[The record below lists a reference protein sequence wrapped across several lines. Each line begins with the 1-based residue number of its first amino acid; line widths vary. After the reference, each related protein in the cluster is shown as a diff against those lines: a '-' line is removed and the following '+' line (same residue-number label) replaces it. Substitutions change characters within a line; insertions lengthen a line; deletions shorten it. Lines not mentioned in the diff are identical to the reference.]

1 MTKEAKTTRN
11 LKVIEQSG
19 YLQAAKIQGFN
30 WKQSVYP
37 AEDGTDIEMLF
48 DEMTYLILLAR
59 YKEMAGGGGGGRGG
73 DVPYD
78 VKIHITEYDTAKIDA
93 EYMNTRFEKFLKL
106 IQGEYDQE
114 TLDKTLTDLHKSF
127 SMLSAEEQKYANVFL
142 HDVQAGNARII
153 PGKSF
158 RDYISDLMK
167 GAENARIKRVVRRL
181 GCYERLLR
189 EMLAKKVTKET
200 IEAHGKF
207 DELKASVD
215 YVRATEF
222 FIVVERQSF
231 RESRLAMLVDAY
243 LRHFLLSGGQDPYPE
258 NEFDRKY
265 KTKNEAEAGDN
276 ASDRKPVGVVLT
288 DEVMSGKMV
297 TTSVKKTKL
306 KEWYSESK
314 ALACMVNADCFAYV
328 DNKLCVY
335 DKKYLERDDSGKL
348 FFTAYAKA
356 HEEECFLQFVI
367 DDETGDLHYITLP
380 SSMASKSFNYYD
392 ELSALSDD
400 EKLSLGLVSEISNEM
415 LTAINGLDF
424 GDALAALMDK
434 KICGV
439 TFRTLKSTTG
449 LDNTTVSNMKKGI
462 NLNKSNVV
470 SACLGIHIPFRVS
483 NRMLQLAE
491 IPIDLTLPGTKG
503 EENGVYDQILHL
515 NWAQDYSDTYDELK
529 ADHYEHLIHQPP
541 I

>member
-1 MTKEAKTTRN
+1 MLTGFDSKWVNTLYLDKVMEYENLIQAFSRTNRLFNESEKPFGIIKYYRRPNTMEKNIEAAVEAYSGNIPMGLFVDKLPRN
-11 LKVIEQSG
+11 LRNLNRTFEEIKEIFDAAGIKDFEKLPEEQSEKRKFAKAFNQFDT

-30 WKQSVYP
+30 WKQNVYP
-37 AEDGTDIEMLF
+37 AEDGSDIKMLF

-59 YKEMAGGGGGGRGG
+59 YKEMASGGGGGRGG

-106 IQGEYDQE
+106 IQGEYDQD

-158 RDYISDLMK
+158 RDYVSDLMK

-215 YVRATEF
+215 YIRATEF
-222 FIVVERQSF
+222 FIVVERQNF

-243 LRHFLLSGGQDPYPE
+243 LRYFLLSGGQDPYPE

-265 KTKNEAEAGDN
+265 KKKNEYETRGN
-276 ASDRKPVGVVLT
+276 ESDRKPVG
-288 DEVMSGKMV
+288 
-297 TTSVKKTKL
+297 
-306 KEWYSESK
+306 
-314 ALACMVNADCFAYV
+314 

-335 DKKYLERDDSGKL
+335 DKKYLRRDDSGKL
-348 FFTAYAKA
+348 FFTEYAKA

-392 ELSALSDD
+392 ELSVLSDD

-449 LDNTTVSNMKKGI
+449 LDNTTVSNMKK
-462 NLNKSNVV
+462 V
-470 SACLGIHIPFRVS
+470 STLIS
-483 NRMLQLAE
+483 RM
-491 IPIDLTLPGTKG
+491 
-503 EENGVYDQILHL
+503 
-515 NWAQDYSDTYDELK
+515 
-529 ADHYEHLIHQPP
+529 
-541 I
+541 

>member
-1 MTKEAKTTRN
+1 
-11 LKVIEQSG
+11 
-19 YLQAAKIQGFN
+19 
-30 WKQSVYP
+30 
-37 AEDGTDIEMLF
+37 
-48 DEMTYLILLAR
+48 
-59 YKEMAGGGGGGRGG
+59 
-73 DVPYD
+73 
-78 VKIHITEYDTAKIDA
+78 
-93 EYMNTRFEKFLKL
+93 
-106 IQGEYDQE
+106 
-114 TLDKTLTDLHKSF
+114 
-127 SMLSAEEQKYANVFL
+127 
-142 HDVQAGNARII
+142 
-153 PGKSF
+153 
-158 RDYISDLMK
+158 
-167 GAENARIKRVVRRL
+167 
-181 GCYERLLR
+181 
-189 EMLAKKVTKET
+189 
-200 IEAHGKF
+200 
-207 DELKASVD
+207 
-215 YVRATEF
+215 
-222 FIVVERQSF
+222 
-231 RESRLAMLVDAY
+231 MLVDAY
-243 LRHFLLSGGQDPYPE
+243 LRYFLLTGGQDPYPE

-265 KTKNEAEAGDN
+265 KTKADTVSVDIDSNQ
-276 ASDRKPVGVVLT
+276 KPVGVVLT
-288 DEVMSGKMV
+288 DEVMEGKSV
-297 TTSVKKTKL
+297 TTSVKKPKL

-314 ALACMVNADCFAYV
+314 ALACMVNTDCFAYV

-335 DKKYLERDDSGKL
+335 DKKYLERDEKGKL
-348 FFTAYAKA
+348 FFTEYAKT

-392 ELSALSDD
+392 ELSVLSDD

-424 GDALAALMDK
+424 GDALSALMDK

-449 LDNTTVSNMKKGI
+449 LDNTTVSNMKKGV

-491 IPIDLTLPGTKG
+491 IPIDLTLPGKKG

-529 ADHYEHLIHQPP
+529 ADNYDHLIHQPP

>member
-1 MTKEAKTTRN
+1 
-11 LKVIEQSG
+11 
-19 YLQAAKIQGFN
+19 
-30 WKQSVYP
+30 
-37 AEDGTDIEMLF
+37 MLF

-59 YKEMAGGGGGGRGG
+59 YKEMASGGGGGRGG

-106 IQGEYDQE
+106 IQGEYDQD

-158 RDYISDLMK
+158 RDYVSDLMK

-215 YVRATEF
+215 YIRATEF
-222 FIVVERQSF
+222 FIVVERQNF

-243 LRHFLLSGGQDPYPE
+243 LRYFLLSGGQDPYPE

-265 KTKNEAEAGDN
+265 KKKNEYETRGN
-276 ASDRKPVGVVLT
+276 ESDRKPVGVVLT
-288 DEVMSGKMV
+288 DEVMSGKTV

-335 DKKYLERDDSGKL
+335 DKKYLRRDDSGKL
-348 FFTAYAKA
+348 FFTEYAKA

-392 ELSALSDD
+392 ELSVLSDD

>member
-1 MTKEAKTTRN
+1 
-11 LKVIEQSG
+11 
-19 YLQAAKIQGFN
+19 
-30 WKQSVYP
+30 
-37 AEDGTDIEMLF
+37 
-48 DEMTYLILLAR
+48 
-59 YKEMAGGGGGGRGG
+59 
-73 DVPYD
+73 
-78 VKIHITEYDTAKIDA
+78 
-93 EYMNTRFEKFLKL
+93 
-106 IQGEYDQE
+106 
-114 TLDKTLTDLHKSF
+114 
-127 SMLSAEEQKYANVFL
+127 
-142 HDVQAGNARII
+142 
-153 PGKSF
+153 
-158 RDYISDLMK
+158 
-167 GAENARIKRVVRRL
+167 
-181 GCYERLLR
+181 
-189 EMLAKKVTKET
+189 
-200 IEAHGKF
+200 
-207 DELKASVD
+207 
-215 YVRATEF
+215 
-222 FIVVERQSF
+222 
-231 RESRLAMLVDAY
+231 MLVDAY
-243 LRHFLLSGGQDPYPE
+243 LRYFLLSGGQDPYPE

-265 KTKNEAEAGDN
+265 KTKNEYESRDN
-276 ASDRKPVGVVLT
+276 ESDRKPVGVVLT
-288 DEVMSGKMV
+288 DEEMSGKTV

-335 DKKYLERDDSGKL
+335 DKKYLRRDDSGKL
-348 FFTAYAKA
+348 VFTEYAKA
-356 HEEECFLQFVI
+356 HEEECYLQFVI

>member
-189 EMLAKKVTKET
+189 EMLARKVTKET

-265 KTKNEAEAGDN
+265 KTKNETEAGDN

-288 DEVMSGKMV
+288 DEVMSGKTV

-306 KEWYSESK
+306 KEGYSESK